1 MSILWQMRR
10 LPISDGPIQCISPS
24 LPPINRENQ
33 LEFKRNI
40 ILKAFERY
48 FPAGSD
54 QIPAID
60 PTNAS
65 PVQYGYRTKITPHFD
80 IPRGVAKRRETME
93 AGDIGFQERTRSKV
107 MDIEGT
113 PPSRFLLTFRMS
125 DFYCSRERR
134 VDAAAGLGQG
144 NDLCK
149 RSNLVM
155 SRVTR

>member
-10 LPISDGPIQCISPS
+10 LSISNGPLRGISPTIS
-24 LPPINRENQ
+24 HINDENQ

-60 PTNAS
+60 PTNPS
-65 PVQYGYRTKITPHFD
+65 PLQYGYRTKITPHFD
-80 IPRGVAKRRETME
+80 IPRGVARRRETVE

-113 PPSRFLLTFRMS
+113 PRPRLVLIRRMS
-125 DFYCSRERR
+125 YFYSS
-134 VDAAAGLGQG
+134 GQ
-144 NDLCK
+144 
-149 RSNLVM
+149 
-155 SRVTR
+155 